1 MDLYQLLRLLSDGQ
15 FHSGSELGDLLG
27 LSRTSIWK
35 TLSHL
40 ASLSIVPEII
50 KGKGY
55 RIPGGLDLLDL
66 NKLNGLLVGDAKRL
80 CDLDAV
86 LSCTSTNDYIAARA
100 AEFSVER
107 YKICLAEFQTS
118 GRGRRGRS
126 WISPFAKNIYM
137 SVGFKV
143 NGGIEA
149 LSGLSLVVGLAMASA
164 LSKLGVP
171 DCCVKWPNDVLV
183 GGKKIC
189 GVLIELQGEATTGW
203 DIVCGVGLN
212 VAMKE
217 NDAQEIDQA
226 WISLQQCLLI
236 DRNKVAA
243 IMLEELIGALEHFK
257 RQGFSA
263 FESVW
268 KQYDYLFG
276 KELTVSPANLQGYG
290 AGIDAHGAL
299 LVNVAGELMTINA
312 GEVSVRRI

>member
-1 MDLYQLLRLLSDGQ
+1 MDLYQLLKHLSDGQ

-35 TLSHL
+35 ALSHL
-40 ASLSIVPEII
+40 QSLSVDPEIV

-66 NKLNGLLVGDAKRL
+66 NKISGLLSGRVNDV
-80 CDLDAV
+80 CDLEAL
-86 LSCTSTNDYIAARA
+86 LSCSSTNDYIAAEA
-100 AEFSVER
+100 KDFSVER
-107 YKICLAEFQTS
+107 YKICLAEVQTS
-118 GRGRRGRS
+118 GRGRRGRT

-137 SVGFKV
+137 SVGFKI

-149 LSGLSLVVGLAMASA
+149 LSGLSLVVGLAMASS
-164 LSKLGVP
+164 LSKLGVQ
-171 DCCVKWPNDVLV
+171 DCCVKWPNDVLI

-212 VAMKE
+212 VAMSV
-217 NDAQEIDQA
+217 NDGQGIDQA
-226 WISLQQCLLI
+226 WISLQDCQI
-236 DRNKVAA
+236 VDRNKMAA
-243 IMLEELIGALEHFK
+243 IMLEELIGALELFK
-257 RQGFSA
+257 IQGFSA
-263 FESVW
+263 FESAW

-276 KELTVSPANLQGYG
+276 KELIINPANIQGYG
-290 AGIDAHGAL
+290 MGVDAHGAL
-299 LVNVAGELMTINA
+299 MVDVEGEQIAINA